1 MTLKTFI
8 RTGAAALGALAVA
21 SVSQANA
28 ADLYAGMKE
37 APVYVPAPLWTG
49 FYAGGHLGAAW
60 ENFSFNRRQ
69 FDDNCWGR
77 MTYGDP
83 LGGGL
88 FAPRMTTADM
98 TSITLATRQT

>member
-1 MTLKTFI
+1 MTLRKFI

-69 FDDNCWGR
+69 FDDDCMGR
-77 MTYGDP
+77 GDVRRPPSRRSLGAP
-83 LGGGL
+83 L
-88 FAPRMTTADM
+88 
-98 TSITLATRQT
+98 